1 MHLVNA
7 IPAYDPKMQIVLCAG
22 APDTPEIGREMEHG
36 VARAAA
42 QRQAVICCIFRL
54 SYRGPIPDRLR

>member
-7 IPAYDPKMQIVLCAG
+7 IPASTLSRLQIVLCAG

-54 SYRGPIPDRLR
+54 S